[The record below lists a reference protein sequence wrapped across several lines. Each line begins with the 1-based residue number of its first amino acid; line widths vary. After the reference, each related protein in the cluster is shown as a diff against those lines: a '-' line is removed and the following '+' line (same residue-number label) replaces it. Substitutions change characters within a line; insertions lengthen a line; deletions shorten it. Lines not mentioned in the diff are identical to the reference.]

1 MIRYDEK
8 GRIIY
13 KAADNDVDIFGYG
26 KEDEIRLAYDDEN
39 NGVYKKTTSSDGKEE
54 ITITFYDSDN
64 KVRFER
70 FISRG
75 HVDTHHIY
83 LDENVEI
90 IIKKPLD
97 GTETITILKNG
108 LHIRSINIF
117 ENERLLNE
125 LMIKGA
131 EEYAKDGMMDL
142 PFNVKHCKK

>member
-1 MIRYDEK
+1 MKMIRYDEK

-13 KAADNDVDIFGYG
+13 KAADKDIDIFEYG
-26 KEDEIRLAYDDEN
+26 EEDEIRLAYDDEN

-64 KVRFER
+64 KMRFER

-83 LDENVEI
+83 LVDTHHIYLDENVEI
-90 IIKKPLD
+90 SIKKPLD

-108 LHIRSINIF
+108 LHVRSINIF

-125 LMIKGA
+125 LTIKGA
-131 EEYAKDGMMDL
+131 ETECSGGK
-142 PFNVKHCKK
+142 